1 MDTGREAH
9 HVSFHVSVSPSNTPS
24 SMSSSENSS
33 WGSGLVMYDRGFA
46 CCSGNGRNTLSANL
60 GRRARGEGRRA
71 RRMRTCA
78 CCKLCEVR
86 NLAAFGIV
94 SPCFAPRYDPGR
106 DEAPGFRAGAAR
118 SDIRHL
124 GLPKVDSS
132 RFEMSRES
140 GRRAGV
146 RRGVSARASEVRDV
160 SGGWISTWRFVR
172 ASACRAS
179 LRVASPNVP
188 CRRMDSHVAS
198 QNHNFGVTVCI
209 PGALEP

>member
-86 NLAAFGIV
+86 NLAAFGIA

-146 RRGVSARASEVRDV
+146 RAEYRHARVRSETYPVVGYRP
-160 SGGWISTWRFVR
+160 GGLFVR
-172 ASACRAS
+172 
-179 LRVASPNVP
+179 LRVARVSEWRLRTSRAGEWTHTSPLKTII
-188 CRRMDSHVAS
+188 S
-198 QNHNFGVTVCI
+198 G
-209 PGALEP
+209 

>member
-1 MDTGREAH
+1 MDTRREAH

-78 CCKLCEVR
+78 WCKLCEVR

-124 GLPKVDSS
+124 GLPKV
-132 RFEMSRES
+132 RFFPVRDEPREWATRGCPS
-140 GRRAGV
+140 
-146 RRGVSARASEVRDV
+146 GVSARASEVRDV

-188 CRRMDSHVAS
+188 CEEWSSTCRIKTIIS
-198 QNHNFGVTVCI
+198 G
-209 PGALEP
+209 